1 VHGRHPAFS
10 GCEFVPL
17 SLEGARE
24 FEKIVAAALAEDA
37 AARDLTTSALIDA
50 ASVAEA
56 AVIFRDGGVA
66 AGLPISALAMKL
78 VDGRIETDIHA
89 REGSLVQPGEQVATI
104 RGPASGMLS
113 AERVALNFLGRL
125 SGIATVTHEFV
136 DAVTEFQIIIADT
149 RKTTPGLR
157 ALERYA
163 VRAGGGCNHRFDLSA
178 AVLIKDNHL
187 ADGIGISEAVRR
199 ARGRTPAGTI
209 VEVECD
215 SVDQVRE
222 AVEAGA
228 DAVLLDNMPVQQ
240 ISEGVKIARGRAV
253 VEASGGIT
261 LENIRSI
268 AAAGVEVISVGALTR
283 AAWVDVALD
292 FVDHKSGA

>member
-1 VHGRHPAFS
+1 MHGRHPAFS

-17 SLEGARE
+17 TLEGARE
-24 FEKIVAAALAEDA
+24 FEKIVAAALVEDA
-37 AARDLTTSALIDA
+37 AARDLTTSTLIDA
-50 ASVAEA
+50 ESVAEA

-89 REGSLVQPGEQVATI
+89 REGSLVQPGGKVATI
-104 RGPASGMLS
+104 RGPARGILS

-125 SGIATVTHEFV
+125 SGITTVTHEFV
-136 DAVTEFQIIIADT
+136 DAVAEFQIIVADT

-187 ADGIGISEAVRR
+187 AVGIGIAEAVRR
-199 ARGRTPAGTI
+199 VRGRTPAGTI

-228 DAVLLDNMPVQQ
+228 DAVLLDNMPVRQ
-240 ISEGVKIARGRAV
+240 ISESVKIAHGRAV

-292 FVDHKSGA
+292 FVGHKSGT